1 MRKSISVAFFSL
13 VSTLMVLGIVLMGA
27 SEWVLFKNYFAKD
40 RYETLDQVV
49 GVTQRTAQYLV
60 QQAELPEGDELDA
73 LSTKLE
79 IIGESAEAYLFFTD
93 NDGRVMIASS
103 PDKLESL
110 TVPEEMM
117 EKIDASDADYYH
129 VFGTLGGMLDGK
141 SYITVSE
148 MRNENGQPSGYLF
161 LCSSGEQLTQFKQQ
175 FWSNF
180 LLSAC
185 VMLLCASILTK
196 ILMRQLTDPLQK
208 VTDAAQRFGGGDLS
222 VRVEG
227 VEGEGEA
234 ADLAR
239 TFNRMADNIQMN
251 DNSRG
256 QFMGNI
262 AHELRTPM
270 TTIKGFVDGILD
282 GTIPPDMQN
291 HYLQL
296 VSEETGR
303 LARLIQNM
311 LDLSKL
317 ESGEYQVNARM
328 FNIWETITGVAL
340 SAEQRINDG
349 MIDIDGLTMDEK
361 VLVYADPDLIHQ
373 VVYNLLD
380 NAIKFTPAGGTIRF
394 GVEKLGPEAEISIW
408 NSGQGISPEALPYVF
423 QRFYKE
429 DRSRGLH
436 ARGAGL
442 GLNICK
448 VLVNLSGGQ
457 IRVESQQGEWC
468 RFVFTLP
475 TVAPNPGGITCDYKC
490 TTIADKNVYR
500 LDLETGKICNIP
512 VEENAVVIRLGS
524 FESQWIQISNNGTDN
539 KISHNSIRPEIT
551 IPLDAEWKMKPL
563 GKNFC
568 RFGYVDMS
576 LNRIEWENVEVKT
589 FIEQCDSTKLLEKQ
603 QLRFSGAFGTPKKIT
618 PAYPL
623 ACWYRVEF
631 QMNEVPE
638 DICIF
643 MDRETMA
650 GSYQLFIN
658 GKKADQK
665 DWYDV
670 FVNDKNNQAL
680 NIYSMVKEGK
690 NSIEIQMNIEKDEDG
705 LRDPLYLWGSF
716 GVTETAGIPLLTKQP
731 ETGCPDRHWCKGFPY
746 YSGTMEY
753 ETCMKLEIP
762 VTEQQ
767 VNCFDIKLGFQVPTY
782 DCIETRIN
790 GVSLGVKAY
799 TPYVWQCPRDVLQK
813 DENIITIA
821 VTNTL
826 ANMLDGTYFDYDS
839 QKLVNIEP

>member
-1 MRKSISVAFFSL
+1 MRKSVSTAFFSL

-60 QQAELPEGDELDA
+60 QQAALPEGDELDA

-93 NDGRVMIASS
+93 NDGKVMIASS
-103 PDKLESL
+103 PDKLEADA
-110 TVPEEMM
+110 VPGEMM
-117 EKIDASDADYYH
+117 EKIDASGPDYYH
-129 VFGTLGGMLDGK
+129 VFGTLDGVLTEK

-148 MRNENGQPSGYLF
+148 MCNEHGQPSGYVF
-161 LCSSGEQLTQFKQQ
+161 LCSSGDQLTQFKQQ

-185 VMLLCASILTK
+185 VMLLCASLLTK
-196 ILMRQLTDPLQK
+196 LLMRSLTDPLQK

-227 VEGEGEA
+227 VEGEGEV

-239 TFNRMADNIQMN
+239 TFNRMAENIQNN
-251 DNSRG
+251 DNSRS

-328 FNIWETITGVAL
+328 FNIWETLTGVAL

-349 MIDIDGLTMDEK
+349 MIELEGLTMDEK

-373 VVYNLLD
+373 VAYNILD
-380 NAIKFTPAGGTIRF
+380 NAIKFTPAGGTIKF
-394 GVEKLGPEAEISIW
+394 SVEKLGPEVEVSIW

-429 DRSRGLH
+429 DKSRGLH

-475 TVAPNPGGITCDYKC
+475 TCPPNPGEIK
-490 TTIADKNVYR
+490 R
-500 LDLETGKICNIP
+500 LPDESGRPVP
-512 VEENAVVIRLGS
+512 VEDPAS
-524 FESQWIQISNNGTDN
+524 
-539 KISHNSIRPEIT
+539 
-551 IPLDAEWKMKPL
+551 MKP
-563 GKNFC
+563 
-568 RFGYVDMS
+568 
-576 LNRIEWENVEVKT
+576 
-589 FIEQCDSTKLLEKQ
+589 
-603 QLRFSGAFGTPKKIT
+603 
-618 PAYPL
+618 
-623 ACWYRVEF
+623 
-631 QMNEVPE
+631 
-638 DICIF
+638 
-643 MDRETMA
+643 
-650 GSYQLFIN
+650 
-658 GKKADQK
+658 
-665 DWYDV
+665 
-670 FVNDKNNQAL
+670 VN
-680 NIYSMVKEGK
+680 
-690 NSIEIQMNIEKDEDG
+690 
-705 LRDPLYLWGSF
+705 
-716 GVTETAGIPLLTKQP
+716 
-731 ETGCPDRHWCKGFPY
+731 
-746 YSGTMEY
+746 
-753 ETCMKLEIP
+753 
-762 VTEQQ
+762 
-767 VNCFDIKLGFQVPTY
+767 
-782 DCIETRIN
+782 
-790 GVSLGVKAY
+790 
-799 TPYVWQCPRDVLQK
+799 
-813 DENIITIA
+813 
-821 VTNTL
+821 
-826 ANMLDGTYFDYDS
+826 
-839 QKLVNIEP
+839 

>member
-110 TVPEEMM
+110 TVPEEML

-129 VFGTLGGMLDGK
+129 VFGTLDGMLDGK

-148 MRNENGQPSGYLF
+148 MRNEHGQPSGYLF

-227 VEGEGEA
+227 VEGEGEV

-270 TTIKGFVDGILD
+270 TTIKGFIDGILD

-328 FNIWETITGVAL
+328 FNIWETLTGVAL

-373 VVYNLLD
+373 VAYNLLD

-394 GVEKLGPEAEISIW
+394 GVERLGPEVEVSIW

-429 DRSRGLH
+429 DQSRGLH

-457 IRVESQQGEWC
+457 IRVESKQGEWC

-475 TVAPNPGGITCDYKC
+475 VQPPNPGGMK
-490 TTIADKNVYR
+490 R
-500 LDLETGKICNIP
+500 LPDESGRP
-512 VEENAVVIRLGS
+512 GAVEDPAS
-524 FESQWIQISNNGTDN
+524 
-539 KISHNSIRPEIT
+539 
-551 IPLDAEWKMKPL
+551 MKP
-563 GKNFC
+563 
-568 RFGYVDMS
+568 VD
-576 LNRIEWENVEVKT
+576 
-589 FIEQCDSTKLLEKQ
+589 
-603 QLRFSGAFGTPKKIT
+603 
-618 PAYPL
+618 
-623 ACWYRVEF
+623 
-631 QMNEVPE
+631 
-638 DICIF
+638 
-643 MDRETMA
+643 
-650 GSYQLFIN
+650 
-658 GKKADQK
+658 
-665 DWYDV
+665 
-670 FVNDKNNQAL
+670 
-680 NIYSMVKEGK
+680 
-690 NSIEIQMNIEKDEDG
+690 
-705 LRDPLYLWGSF
+705 
-716 GVTETAGIPLLTKQP
+716 
-731 ETGCPDRHWCKGFPY
+731 
-746 YSGTMEY
+746 
-753 ETCMKLEIP
+753 
-762 VTEQQ
+762 
-767 VNCFDIKLGFQVPTY
+767 
-782 DCIETRIN
+782 
-790 GVSLGVKAY
+790 
-799 TPYVWQCPRDVLQK
+799 
-813 DENIITIA
+813 
-821 VTNTL
+821 
-826 ANMLDGTYFDYDS
+826 
-839 QKLVNIEP
+839 

>member
-103 PDKLESL
+103 PDKLECL

-282 GTIPPDMQN
+282 GTIPPEMQN

-328 FNIWETITGVAL
+328 FNIWETLTGVAL
-340 SAEQRINDG
+340 AAEQRINDG
-349 MIDIDGLTMDEK
+349 MIELEGLTMDEK

-373 VVYNLLD
+373 VAYNLLD

-394 GVEKLGPEAEISIW
+394 RVEKLGPEAEISIW

-423 QRFYKE
+423 ERFYKE

-436 ARGAGL
+436 ARGSGL

-475 TVAPNPGGITCDYKC
+475 TCSPNPGGMK
-490 TTIADKNVYR
+490 R
-500 LDLETGKICNIP
+500 LPDAAGQPGAVEEPASMKP
-512 VEENAVVIRLGS
+512 VE
-524 FESQWIQISNNGTDN
+524 
-539 KISHNSIRPEIT
+539 
-551 IPLDAEWKMKPL
+551 
-563 GKNFC
+563 
-568 RFGYVDMS
+568 
-576 LNRIEWENVEVKT
+576 
-589 FIEQCDSTKLLEKQ
+589 
-603 QLRFSGAFGTPKKIT
+603 
-618 PAYPL
+618 
-623 ACWYRVEF
+623 
-631 QMNEVPE
+631 
-638 DICIF
+638 
-643 MDRETMA
+643 
-650 GSYQLFIN
+650 
-658 GKKADQK
+658 
-665 DWYDV
+665 
-670 FVNDKNNQAL
+670 
-680 NIYSMVKEGK
+680 
-690 NSIEIQMNIEKDEDG
+690 
-705 LRDPLYLWGSF
+705 
-716 GVTETAGIPLLTKQP
+716 
-731 ETGCPDRHWCKGFPY
+731 
-746 YSGTMEY
+746 
-753 ETCMKLEIP
+753 
-762 VTEQQ
+762 
-767 VNCFDIKLGFQVPTY
+767 
-782 DCIETRIN
+782 
-790 GVSLGVKAY
+790 
-799 TPYVWQCPRDVLQK
+799 
-813 DENIITIA
+813 
-821 VTNTL
+821 
-826 ANMLDGTYFDYDS
+826 
-839 QKLVNIEP
+839 

>member
-1 MRKSISVAFFSL
+1 MRKSISTAFFSL
-13 VSTLMVLGIVLMGA
+13 VSTLMVLGIVLMGF
-27 SEWVLFKNYFAKD
+27 SEWVLFKGYFAKD

-49 GVTQRTAQYLV
+49 GVAERTAQYLV
-60 QQAELPEGDELDA
+60 QKAALPEGDELEA

-93 NDGRVMIASS
+93 NDGNVMLASN
-103 PDKLESL
+103 PDMLNDA
-110 TVPEEMM
+110 VVD
-117 EKIDASDADYYH
+117 IDFRTSTNAAPDPDGGERYHLFSDLD
-129 VFGTLGGMLDGK
+129 GTLTEK
-141 SYITVSE
+141 SYIAVVRLVDS
-148 MRNENGQPSGYLF
+148 QSYPSGWLF
-161 LCSSGEQLTQFKQQ
+161 LCSSGRQLTEFKQQ

-227 VEGEGEA
+227 VEGEGEV

-270 TTIKGFVDGILD
+270 TTIKGFVDGMLD

-328 FNIWETITGVAL
+328 FNIWDTLTGVAL

-349 MIDIDGLTMDEK
+349 MIEIEGLTMDEK
-361 VLVYADPDLIHQ
+361 ALVYADPDLIHQ

-394 GVEKLGPEAEISIW
+394 SVEKLGPETEIAVW

-475 TVAPNPGGITCDYKC
+475 SQAPNPGGMK
-490 TTIADKNVYR
+490 R
-500 LDLETGKICNIP
+500 LPDEAGGAPAVEDPASMKP
-512 VEENAVVIRLGS
+512 VE
-524 FESQWIQISNNGTDN
+524 
-539 KISHNSIRPEIT
+539 
-551 IPLDAEWKMKPL
+551 
-563 GKNFC
+563 
-568 RFGYVDMS
+568 
-576 LNRIEWENVEVKT
+576 
-589 FIEQCDSTKLLEKQ
+589 
-603 QLRFSGAFGTPKKIT
+603 
-618 PAYPL
+618 
-623 ACWYRVEF
+623 
-631 QMNEVPE
+631 
-638 DICIF
+638 
-643 MDRETMA
+643 
-650 GSYQLFIN
+650 
-658 GKKADQK
+658 
-665 DWYDV
+665 
-670 FVNDKNNQAL
+670 
-680 NIYSMVKEGK
+680 
-690 NSIEIQMNIEKDEDG
+690 
-705 LRDPLYLWGSF
+705 
-716 GVTETAGIPLLTKQP
+716 
-731 ETGCPDRHWCKGFPY
+731 
-746 YSGTMEY
+746 
-753 ETCMKLEIP
+753 
-762 VTEQQ
+762 
-767 VNCFDIKLGFQVPTY
+767 
-782 DCIETRIN
+782 
-790 GVSLGVKAY
+790 
-799 TPYVWQCPRDVLQK
+799 
-813 DENIITIA
+813 
-821 VTNTL
+821 
-826 ANMLDGTYFDYDS
+826 
-839 QKLVNIEP
+839 

>member
-270 TTIKGFVDGILD
+270 TTIKGFIDGILD

-328 FNIWETITGVAL
+328 FNIWETLTGVAL

-349 MIDIDGLTMDEK
+349 MIDIEGLTMDEK

-373 VVYNLLD
+373 VAYNLLD

-394 GVEKLGPEAEISIW
+394 GVERLGPEVEVSIW

-429 DRSRGLH
+429 DQSRGLH

-457 IRVESQQGEWC
+457 IRVESKQGEWC

-475 TVAPNPGGITCDYKC
+475 VQPPNPGGMK
-490 TTIADKNVYR
+490 R
-500 LDLETGKICNIP
+500 LPDESGRP
-512 VEENAVVIRLGS
+512 GAVEDPAS
-524 FESQWIQISNNGTDN
+524 
-539 KISHNSIRPEIT
+539 
-551 IPLDAEWKMKPL
+551 MKP
-563 GKNFC
+563 
-568 RFGYVDMS
+568 VD
-576 LNRIEWENVEVKT
+576 
-589 FIEQCDSTKLLEKQ
+589 
-603 QLRFSGAFGTPKKIT
+603 
-618 PAYPL
+618 
-623 ACWYRVEF
+623 
-631 QMNEVPE
+631 
-638 DICIF
+638 
-643 MDRETMA
+643 
-650 GSYQLFIN
+650 
-658 GKKADQK
+658 
-665 DWYDV
+665 
-670 FVNDKNNQAL
+670 
-680 NIYSMVKEGK
+680 
-690 NSIEIQMNIEKDEDG
+690 
-705 LRDPLYLWGSF
+705 
-716 GVTETAGIPLLTKQP
+716 
-731 ETGCPDRHWCKGFPY
+731 
-746 YSGTMEY
+746 
-753 ETCMKLEIP
+753 
-762 VTEQQ
+762 
-767 VNCFDIKLGFQVPTY
+767 
-782 DCIETRIN
+782 
-790 GVSLGVKAY
+790 
-799 TPYVWQCPRDVLQK
+799 
-813 DENIITIA
+813 
-821 VTNTL
+821 
-826 ANMLDGTYFDYDS
+826 
-839 QKLVNIEP
+839 

>member
-103 PDKLESL
+103 PDKLECL

-148 MRNENGQPSGYLF
+148 MRNEHGQPSGYLF

-227 VEGEGEA
+227 VEGDGEV

-239 TFNRMADNIQMN
+239 TFNQMAENIQSN

-282 GTIPPDMQN
+282 GTIPPEMQN

-328 FNIWETITGVAL
+328 FNIWETLTGVAL

-349 MIDIDGLTMDEK
+349 MIDLEGLTMDEK

-373 VVYNLLD
+373 VAYNLLD

-394 GVEKLGPEAEISIW
+394 SVEKLGPEAEISIW

-423 QRFYKE
+423 ERFYKE

-436 ARGAGL
+436 ARGSGL

-448 VLVNLSGGQ
+448 VLVNLAGGQ

-475 TVAPNPGGITCDYKC
+475 TCSPNPGGMK
-490 TTIADKNVYR
+490 R
-500 LDLETGKICNIP
+500 LPDAAGQP
-512 VEENAVVIRLGS
+512 GAVEDPAS
-524 FESQWIQISNNGTDN
+524 
-539 KISHNSIRPEIT
+539 
-551 IPLDAEWKMKPL
+551 MKP
-563 GKNFC
+563 
-568 RFGYVDMS
+568 
-576 LNRIEWENVEVKT
+576 
-589 FIEQCDSTKLLEKQ
+589 
-603 QLRFSGAFGTPKKIT
+603 
-618 PAYPL
+618 
-623 ACWYRVEF
+623 
-631 QMNEVPE
+631 
-638 DICIF
+638 
-643 MDRETMA
+643 
-650 GSYQLFIN
+650 
-658 GKKADQK
+658 
-665 DWYDV
+665 
-670 FVNDKNNQAL
+670 VN
-680 NIYSMVKEGK
+680 
-690 NSIEIQMNIEKDEDG
+690 
-705 LRDPLYLWGSF
+705 
-716 GVTETAGIPLLTKQP
+716 
-731 ETGCPDRHWCKGFPY
+731 
-746 YSGTMEY
+746 
-753 ETCMKLEIP
+753 
-762 VTEQQ
+762 
-767 VNCFDIKLGFQVPTY
+767 
-782 DCIETRIN
+782 
-790 GVSLGVKAY
+790 
-799 TPYVWQCPRDVLQK
+799 
-813 DENIITIA
+813 
-821 VTNTL
+821 
-826 ANMLDGTYFDYDS
+826 
-839 QKLVNIEP
+839 

>member
-208 VTDAAQRFGGGDLS
+208 VTDAAQRFGGGNLS

-282 GTIPPDMQN
+282 GTIPPEMQN

-328 FNIWETITGVAL
+328 FNIWETLTGVAL
-340 SAEQRINDG
+340 AAEQRINDG
-349 MIDIDGLTMDEK
+349 MIELEGLTMDEK

-373 VVYNLLD
+373 VAYNLLD

-394 GVEKLGPEAEISIW
+394 SVEKLGPEAEISIW

-423 QRFYKE
+423 ERFYKE

-436 ARGAGL
+436 ARGSGL

-448 VLVNLSGGQ
+448 VLVNLAGGQ

-475 TVAPNPGGITCDYKC
+475 TCSPNPGGMK
-490 TTIADKNVYR
+490 R
-500 LDLETGKICNIP
+500 LPDAAGQPGAVEDPASMKP
-512 VEENAVVIRLGS
+512 VE
-524 FESQWIQISNNGTDN
+524 
-539 KISHNSIRPEIT
+539 
-551 IPLDAEWKMKPL
+551 
-563 GKNFC
+563 
-568 RFGYVDMS
+568 
-576 LNRIEWENVEVKT
+576 
-589 FIEQCDSTKLLEKQ
+589 
-603 QLRFSGAFGTPKKIT
+603 
-618 PAYPL
+618 
-623 ACWYRVEF
+623 
-631 QMNEVPE
+631 
-638 DICIF
+638 
-643 MDRETMA
+643 
-650 GSYQLFIN
+650 
-658 GKKADQK
+658 
-665 DWYDV
+665 
-670 FVNDKNNQAL
+670 
-680 NIYSMVKEGK
+680 
-690 NSIEIQMNIEKDEDG
+690 
-705 LRDPLYLWGSF
+705 
-716 GVTETAGIPLLTKQP
+716 
-731 ETGCPDRHWCKGFPY
+731 
-746 YSGTMEY
+746 
-753 ETCMKLEIP
+753 
-762 VTEQQ
+762 
-767 VNCFDIKLGFQVPTY
+767 
-782 DCIETRIN
+782 
-790 GVSLGVKAY
+790 
-799 TPYVWQCPRDVLQK
+799 
-813 DENIITIA
+813 
-821 VTNTL
+821 
-826 ANMLDGTYFDYDS
+826 
-839 QKLVNIEP
+839 

>member
-148 MRNENGQPSGYLF
+148 MRNEHGQPSGYLF

-282 GTIPPDMQN
+282 GTIPPEMQN

-328 FNIWETITGVAL
+328 FNIWETLTGVAL
-340 SAEQRINDG
+340 AAEQRINDG
-349 MIDIDGLTMDEK
+349 MIELEGLTMDEK

-373 VVYNLLD
+373 VAYNLLD

-394 GVEKLGPEAEISIW
+394 SVEKLGPEAEISIW

-423 QRFYKE
+423 ERFYKE

-436 ARGAGL
+436 ARGSGL

-448 VLVNLSGGQ
+448 VLVNLAGGQ

-475 TVAPNPGGITCDYKC
+475 TCSPNPGGMK
-490 TTIADKNVYR
+490 R
-500 LDLETGKICNIP
+500 LPDAVGQPGAVEDPASMKP
-512 VEENAVVIRLGS
+512 VE
-524 FESQWIQISNNGTDN
+524 
-539 KISHNSIRPEIT
+539 
-551 IPLDAEWKMKPL
+551 
-563 GKNFC
+563 
-568 RFGYVDMS
+568 
-576 LNRIEWENVEVKT
+576 
-589 FIEQCDSTKLLEKQ
+589 
-603 QLRFSGAFGTPKKIT
+603 
-618 PAYPL
+618 
-623 ACWYRVEF
+623 
-631 QMNEVPE
+631 
-638 DICIF
+638 
-643 MDRETMA
+643 
-650 GSYQLFIN
+650 
-658 GKKADQK
+658 
-665 DWYDV
+665 
-670 FVNDKNNQAL
+670 
-680 NIYSMVKEGK
+680 
-690 NSIEIQMNIEKDEDG
+690 
-705 LRDPLYLWGSF
+705 
-716 GVTETAGIPLLTKQP
+716 
-731 ETGCPDRHWCKGFPY
+731 
-746 YSGTMEY
+746 
-753 ETCMKLEIP
+753 
-762 VTEQQ
+762 
-767 VNCFDIKLGFQVPTY
+767 
-782 DCIETRIN
+782 
-790 GVSLGVKAY
+790 
-799 TPYVWQCPRDVLQK
+799 
-813 DENIITIA
+813 
-821 VTNTL
+821 
-826 ANMLDGTYFDYDS
+826 
-839 QKLVNIEP
+839 

>member
-60 QQAELPEGDELDA
+60 QQAELPKGDELDA

-282 GTIPPDMQN
+282 GTIPPEMQN

-328 FNIWETITGVAL
+328 FNIWETLTGVAL
-340 SAEQRINDG
+340 AAEQRINDG
-349 MIDIDGLTMDEK
+349 MIELEGLTMDEK

-373 VVYNLLD
+373 VAYNLLD

-394 GVEKLGPEAEISIW
+394 SVEKLGPEAEISIW

-423 QRFYKE
+423 ERFYKE

-436 ARGAGL
+436 ARGSGL

-448 VLVNLSGGQ
+448 VLVNLAGGQ

-475 TVAPNPGGITCDYKC
+475 TCSPNPGGMK
-490 TTIADKNVYR
+490 R
-500 LDLETGKICNIP
+500 LPDAAGQPGAVEEPASMKP
-512 VEENAVVIRLGS
+512 VE
-524 FESQWIQISNNGTDN
+524 
-539 KISHNSIRPEIT
+539 
-551 IPLDAEWKMKPL
+551 
-563 GKNFC
+563 
-568 RFGYVDMS
+568 
-576 LNRIEWENVEVKT
+576 
-589 FIEQCDSTKLLEKQ
+589 
-603 QLRFSGAFGTPKKIT
+603 
-618 PAYPL
+618 
-623 ACWYRVEF
+623 
-631 QMNEVPE
+631 
-638 DICIF
+638 
-643 MDRETMA
+643 
-650 GSYQLFIN
+650 
-658 GKKADQK
+658 
-665 DWYDV
+665 
-670 FVNDKNNQAL
+670 
-680 NIYSMVKEGK
+680 
-690 NSIEIQMNIEKDEDG
+690 
-705 LRDPLYLWGSF
+705 
-716 GVTETAGIPLLTKQP
+716 
-731 ETGCPDRHWCKGFPY
+731 
-746 YSGTMEY
+746 
-753 ETCMKLEIP
+753 
-762 VTEQQ
+762 
-767 VNCFDIKLGFQVPTY
+767 
-782 DCIETRIN
+782 
-790 GVSLGVKAY
+790 
-799 TPYVWQCPRDVLQK
+799 
-813 DENIITIA
+813 
-821 VTNTL
+821 
-826 ANMLDGTYFDYDS
+826 
-839 QKLVNIEP
+839 

>member
-103 PDKLESL
+103 PDKLECL

-282 GTIPPDMQN
+282 GTIPPEMQN

-328 FNIWETITGVAL
+328 FNIWETLTGVAL
-340 SAEQRINDG
+340 AAEQRINDG
-349 MIDIDGLTMDEK
+349 MIELEGLTMDEK

-373 VVYNLLD
+373 VAYNLLD

-394 GVEKLGPEAEISIW
+394 SVEKLGPEAEISIW

-423 QRFYKE
+423 ERFYKE

-436 ARGAGL
+436 ARGSGL

-448 VLVNLSGGQ
+448 VLVNLAGGQ

-475 TVAPNPGGITCDYKC
+475 TCSPNPGGMK
-490 TTIADKNVYR
+490 R
-500 LDLETGKICNIP
+500 LPDAAGQPGAVEDPASMKP
-512 VEENAVVIRLGS
+512 VE
-524 FESQWIQISNNGTDN
+524 
-539 KISHNSIRPEIT
+539 
-551 IPLDAEWKMKPL
+551 
-563 GKNFC
+563 
-568 RFGYVDMS
+568 
-576 LNRIEWENVEVKT
+576 
-589 FIEQCDSTKLLEKQ
+589 
-603 QLRFSGAFGTPKKIT
+603 
-618 PAYPL
+618 
-623 ACWYRVEF
+623 
-631 QMNEVPE
+631 
-638 DICIF
+638 
-643 MDRETMA
+643 
-650 GSYQLFIN
+650 
-658 GKKADQK
+658 
-665 DWYDV
+665 
-670 FVNDKNNQAL
+670 
-680 NIYSMVKEGK
+680 
-690 NSIEIQMNIEKDEDG
+690 
-705 LRDPLYLWGSF
+705 
-716 GVTETAGIPLLTKQP
+716 
-731 ETGCPDRHWCKGFPY
+731 
-746 YSGTMEY
+746 
-753 ETCMKLEIP
+753 
-762 VTEQQ
+762 
-767 VNCFDIKLGFQVPTY
+767 
-782 DCIETRIN
+782 
-790 GVSLGVKAY
+790 
-799 TPYVWQCPRDVLQK
+799 
-813 DENIITIA
+813 
-821 VTNTL
+821 
-826 ANMLDGTYFDYDS
+826 
-839 QKLVNIEP
+839 

>member
-103 PDKLESL
+103 PDKLECL

-196 ILMRQLTDPLQK
+196 LLMRKLTDPLQK

-227 VEGEGEA
+227 VEGEGEV

-239 TFNRMADNIQMN
+239 TFNRMADNIQTN

-282 GTIPPDMQN
+282 GTIPPEMQN

-328 FNIWETITGVAL
+328 FNIWETLTGVAL
-340 SAEQRINDG
+340 AAEQRINDG
-349 MIDIDGLTMDEK
+349 MIELEGLTMDEK

-373 VVYNLLD
+373 VAYNLLD

-394 GVEKLGPEAEISIW
+394 SVEKLGPETEIAVW

-475 TVAPNPGGITCDYKC
+475 SQAPNPGGMK
-490 TTIADKNVYR
+490 R
-500 LDLETGKICNIP
+500 LPDEAGGAPAVEDPASMKP
-512 VEENAVVIRLGS
+512 VE
-524 FESQWIQISNNGTDN
+524 
-539 KISHNSIRPEIT
+539 
-551 IPLDAEWKMKPL
+551 
-563 GKNFC
+563 
-568 RFGYVDMS
+568 
-576 LNRIEWENVEVKT
+576 
-589 FIEQCDSTKLLEKQ
+589 
-603 QLRFSGAFGTPKKIT
+603 
-618 PAYPL
+618 
-623 ACWYRVEF
+623 
-631 QMNEVPE
+631 
-638 DICIF
+638 
-643 MDRETMA
+643 
-650 GSYQLFIN
+650 
-658 GKKADQK
+658 
-665 DWYDV
+665 
-670 FVNDKNNQAL
+670 
-680 NIYSMVKEGK
+680 
-690 NSIEIQMNIEKDEDG
+690 
-705 LRDPLYLWGSF
+705 
-716 GVTETAGIPLLTKQP
+716 
-731 ETGCPDRHWCKGFPY
+731 
-746 YSGTMEY
+746 
-753 ETCMKLEIP
+753 
-762 VTEQQ
+762 
-767 VNCFDIKLGFQVPTY
+767 
-782 DCIETRIN
+782 
-790 GVSLGVKAY
+790 
-799 TPYVWQCPRDVLQK
+799 
-813 DENIITIA
+813 
-821 VTNTL
+821 
-826 ANMLDGTYFDYDS
+826 
-839 QKLVNIEP
+839 

>member
-110 TVPEEMM
+110 IVPEEMM

-361 VLVYADPDLIHQ
+361 VLVYAC
-373 VVYNLLD
+373 LLY
-380 NAIKFTPAGGTIRF
+380 T
-394 GVEKLGPEAEISIW
+394 
-408 NSGQGISPEALPYVF
+408 SP
-423 QRFYKE
+423 
-429 DRSRGLH
+429 RS
-436 ARGAGL
+436 
-442 GLNICK
+442 
-448 VLVNLSGGQ
+448 S
-457 IRVESQQGEWC
+457 W
-468 RFVFTLP
+468 
-475 TVAPNPGGITCDYKC
+475 
-490 TTIADKNVYR
+490 
-500 LDLETGKICNIP
+500 IP
-512 VEENAVVIRLGS
+512 VPWQGCPECFRRPYR
-524 FESQWIQISNNGTDN
+524 NGWQNT
-539 KISHNSIRPEIT
+539 
-551 IPLDAEWKMKPL
+551 A
-563 GKNFC
+563 
-568 RFGYVDMS
+568 
-576 LNRIEWENVEVKT
+576 
-589 FIEQCDSTKLLEKQ
+589 
-603 QLRFSGAFGTPKKIT
+603 
-618 PAYPL
+618 
-623 ACWYRVEF
+623 
-631 QMNEVPE
+631 
-638 DICIF
+638 
-643 MDRETMA
+643 A
-650 GSYQLFIN
+650 GHRR
-658 GKKADQK
+658 GR
-665 DWYDV
+665 
-670 FVNDKNNQAL
+670 QAL
-680 NIYSMVKEGK
+680 WQRPCSC
-690 NSIEIQMNIEKDEDG
+690 
-705 LRDPLYLWGSF
+705 R
-716 GVTETAGIPLLTKQP
+716 
-731 ETGCPDRHWCKGFPY
+731 RWCT
-746 YSGTMEY
+746 SGRRA
-753 ETCMKLEIP
+753 P
-762 VTEQQ
+762 
-767 VNCFDIKLGFQVPTY
+767 
-782 DCIETRIN
+782 
-790 GVSLGVKAY
+790 
-799 TPYVWQCPRDVLQK
+799 
-813 DENIITIA
+813 
-821 VTNTL
+821 
-826 ANMLDGTYFDYDS
+826 
-839 QKLVNIEP
+839 